1 MLGSGSPRMRM
12 RCSCPNASETRTSQL
27 ASLAL
32 SECCGALMSARDPSL
47 SFVCEM
53 IALYGPAAFRAE
65 AARLYLVP
73 AGGEDIEVLG
83 DDVEVLSLTSKA
95 EERLKHSMQF
105 MQAVTTDTH
114 S

>member
-1 MLGSGSPRMRM
+1 
-12 RCSCPNASETRTSQL
+12 
-27 ASLAL
+27 
-32 SECCGALMSARDPSL
+32 MSARDPSL

-83 DDVEVLSLTSKA
+83 DDVEVLSLLAYWYKSTCLLVQTYLRSFGSPGATHAATAGALAQTSKA